1 MKKRIKIILALC
13 LAFAVGQLQAKDYLT
28 FSKLDTKNVM
38 RKVADWQISAFTY
51 HQEHNDLDWTNAVL
65 YRGMVDWAN
74 MSEKQDGYPGYFD
87 WLKRIG
93 RRNHYQMNKSMYH
106 ADDIAVGQAFLELY
120 QKYGDKRMLWPV
132 QARTDFVVAHPAECP
147 MLINYSD
154 IRTTDRWTWCDALF
168 MAPPVY
174 ARMYNITGNKKYLE
188 FMDREFH
195 NTYDYLYDKEE
206 HLFYRDGRYFDQR
219 ENNGKKVFWGRG
231 NGWVLGGLVDL
242 LSLLPKKSSYR
253 PFYEQ
258 LFKEMCARVIETQ
271 SADGYWHASLL
282 DPASYPSP
290 ETSAT
295 GFMVYA
301 LAYGVNAGYLNREQY
316 LPFIEKGWAA
326 MLNAVDAQG
335 KLCYVQPIGADPKK
349 VTRSMTEVYGVGAF
363 LMAGCQIYDLCE
375 K

>member
-1 MKKRIKIILALC
+1 MLC

-65 YRGMVDWAN
+65 YRGMVDWAK
-74 MSEKQDGYPGYFD
+74 MSEKQDGYTGYFD

-132 QARTDFVVAHPAECP
+132 QARTDFVVANPAECP

-188 FMDREFH
+188 FMDKEFR
-195 NTYDYLYDKEE
+195 NTYNYLYDKEE

-242 LSLLPKKSSYR
+242 LNLLPKKSSYR

-271 SADGYWHASLL
+271 STDGYWHASLL

-316 LPFIEKGWAA
+316 LPFIEKGWQA
-326 MLNAVDAQG
+326 MLDAVDAQG